1 MRPNHQNKRM
11 RGRNRGGS
19 GGGGGSSGGGRGPN
33 PLTRSYESNG
43 PDVKVRGTAQSIAEK
58 YLQLGR
64 DAQATGDYVA
74 AESFF
79 QHAEHYLRLIAAAQ
93 EQYQLQNPGFR
104 GFDAPEGESDDND
117 EEGAPFSQGQPQPDV
132 RPAFRAQTDQEG
144 ADDMRQPY
152 APQDQREYSP
162 RDQQGRQLRD
172 QRPFPPRE
180 PREQRDQRFQSRDQ
194 RGFQPREQ
202 RDYQP
207 RDGQQPRE
215 QQPRF
220 VQPSEAPDQ
229 QPREYQPREPRQPQ
243 ETGRQETGRQE
254 SGRQE
259 SGRQE
264 SRYDGRRTREPRPAP
279 APMPLEAEQ
288 PSLPTFITAPVRVP
302 VVSEPET
309 IATPRQEAVSV
320 TPESTTPIGVKRRGR
335 PPKARPAEDTPS
347 E

>member
-1 MRPNHQNKRM
+1 
-11 RGRNRGGS
+11 
-19 GGGGGSSGGGRGPN
+19 
-33 PLTRSYESNG
+33 
-43 PDVKVRGTAQSIAEK
+43 
-58 YLQLGR
+58 
-64 DAQATGDYVA
+64 
-74 AESFF
+74 
-79 QHAEHYLRLIAAAQ
+79 
-93 EQYQLQNPGFR
+93 
-104 GFDAPEGESDDND
+104 
-117 EEGAPFSQGQPQPDV
+117 
-132 RPAFRAQTDQEG
+132 
-144 ADDMRQPY
+144 
-152 APQDQREYSP
+152 
-162 RDQQGRQLRD
+162 
-172 QRPFPPRE
+172 
-180 PREQRDQRFQSRDQ
+180 
-194 RGFQPREQ
+194 
-202 RDYQP
+202 
-207 RDGQQPRE
+207 
-215 QQPRF
+215 

-229 QPREYQPREPRQPQ
+229 QPREYQPREPRQP
-243 ETGRQETGRQE
+243 QETGRQE